1 MSKTQRVMIVAGEAS
16 GDSHAAKL
24 VSALKEFSP
33 DISFE
38 FFGATGLKMRDAGVE
53 TIIAADQLAIMGLP
67 EIAKAVPMFWRVF
80 KILIKEANNRKP
92 DVVVLVDFPEFN
104 LKLAKSLKKNGL
116 RVVYYISPQLWAWR
130 KYRARGIE
138 KNVDLLLTILP
149 FEKDWYLEMGIQH
162 VKYIGNPLAGEVKA
176 KLSKKEFC
184 VKHGLDNKRPIIAL
198 LAGSRRKE
206 ISRILPVLLETAAL
220 METKEP
226 GLQFINAIAAT
237 REISEVEEIM
247 QFVEKRGVRLPK
259 SFLTIKDET
268 YDALEASDAAAVAS
282 GTATLE
288 TAIIGTPLAVVYK
301 SSSINWHIF
310 RPMISVEHFGLV
322 NLIAQNR
329 LAKELLQYDLT
340 ASALAGELFRLL
352 EPNVNSAMREELAKV
367 KESLGQKG
375 ASARAAEAI
384 IALISSSEN

>member
-1 MSKTQRVMIVAGEAS
+1 MIVAGEAS

-24 VSALKEFSP
+24 VYALKEFSP

-38 FFGATGLKMRDAGVE
+38 FFGSTGSKMRDAGVE
-53 TIIAADQLAIMGLP
+53 TIIEADQLAIMGLP
-67 EIAKAVPMFWRVF
+67 EVAKALPMFWRVF
-80 KILIKEANNRKP
+80 KTLLKEAKNRRP

-104 LKLAKSLKKNGL
+104 LKLAKSFKKNGL

-130 KYRARGIE
+130 KYRAKGIE
-138 KNVDLLLTILP
+138 KYVDLLLTILP
-149 FEKDWYLEMGIQH
+149 FEKDWYLEKGIRH
-162 VKYIGNPLAGEVKA
+162 VKYIGNPLAGEVKP
-176 KLSKKEFC
+176 KLSKEEFC
-184 VKHGLDNKRPIIAL
+184 TKHGLDDKRPIIAL

-206 ISRILPVLLETAAL
+206 ISRILPVLIETAAL
-220 METKEP
+220 MATKEP
-226 GLQFINAIAAT
+226 GLQFVNAIAAT
-237 REISEVEEIM
+237 REISEVEEII
-247 QFVEKRGVRLPK
+247 QSVEKKGVRTPK

-301 SSSINWHIF
+301 SSVLNWHIF
-310 RPMISVEHFGLV
+310 RPMITVEHFGLV
-322 NLIAQNR
+322 NLIAQER

-340 ASALAGELFRLL
+340 PSALAGELFRLL
-352 EPNVNSAMREELAKV
+352 EPKVNSAMRKELSKV

-384 IALISSSEN
+384 ISLISSSEN